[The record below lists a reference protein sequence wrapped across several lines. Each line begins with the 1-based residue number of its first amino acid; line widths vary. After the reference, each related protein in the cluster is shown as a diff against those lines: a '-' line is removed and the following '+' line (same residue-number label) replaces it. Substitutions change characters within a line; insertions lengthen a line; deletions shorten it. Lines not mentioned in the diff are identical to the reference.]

1 MNPAHVA
8 LLEQTF
14 KRILEEK
21 EILEFLDRNYQ
32 KPDFIASAPFTEWAR
47 KQLPVEKRIVDR
59 FNLQMELPPAPAK

>member
-21 EILEFLDRNYQ
+21 DMQEFLDRNYQ
-32 KPDFIASAPFTEWAR
+32 RPDFIASAAFTDWAR
-47 KQLPVEKRIVDR
+47 KQLPIERQIVER
-59 FNLQMELPPAPAK
+59 FNLVDPATPAR